1 MPKGRDL
8 SLKKFEQRVNEKIRK
23 QRQVADLDDRLTSTI
38 RIQRE
43 QNQAFRDT
51 IDNVESDFRKLKQRV
66 EKLEKEINANP

>member
-8 SLKKFEQRVNEKIRK
+8 SLKKWEQRVNEKIRK

-38 RIQRE
+38 RIQRQ